1 MKSKESPETFVYT
14 TMNRYSCLYEENIQS
29 TLSVLTSGTTTLSDQ
44 VSVSSRAP
52 LMAVPSSLK
61 PGLNTTVNDV
71 DSLGDLDSN
80 LLVQTGAEK
89 PKATGFLKSL
99 LKSEKK
105 DWDNAVF
112 FAQSSSSVSQ
122 HERTQIFG
130 SGDGMDETAVLDNT
144 IWTTEKRDLSRTEGL
159 LQNHVTMEKVSVES
173 NCEKTHVFHSGD
185 AMEET
190 KVFTGTIWTKEEI
203 SAQEVEKTQ
212 IFDGNGK
219 MDMMEETKVLS
230 GGIWMGSDGK
240 ADEEVEKTKIF
251 GMEDQME
258 ETKVLTGGIWTGETK
273 TNDKTRTVDLME
285 ETKPLTGLTMFE
297 HPNQSSNS
305 ERATKIDEYSDK
317 TKNFA
322 QDKMDD
328 TEVVSSSILKTE
340 KEDSLTDIGN
350 NQNLNVSV
358 SKENLNELKEDDSDE
373 EVTFNIKKTFT
384 GSETVSNKD
393 NTLKE
398 VREQDPDTEQSEKD
412 KQSEVTVGDKDDG
425 NTKSLADLKARLKE
439 HTSRF
444 DDTLLRPEERQSKTS
459 SDFVKSSQIQTNF
472 GVLDLD
478 KKPQN
483 ETLMFSNKSAMLE
496 ETKMMTT
503 SIEAVSHLPKKPQ
516 NQTLMF
522 SNKSAMLEETKMVT
536 TSIETGSSKEEFD
549 MPKPVENQT
558 VMFDDGNAMME
569 ETKAVTSN
577 LIIEPEL
584 PSSAGASSSL
594 VKETSEMVDK
604 LPTMAG
610 GNMTV
615 FFGNDTG
622 AMEETKMAT
631 TTVGSLTTSSGKN
644 NGLPLMDIPKLP
656 DEGVISGSVMNTTNT
671 TRSDEKLE
679 GNE

>member
-1 MKSKESPETFVYT
+1 
-14 TMNRYSCLYEENIQS
+14 
-29 TLSVLTSGTTTLSDQ
+29 
-44 VSVSSRAP
+44 
-52 LMAVPSSLK
+52 MAVPSSLK
-61 PGLNTTVNDV
+61 PSLNTTVNDV
-71 DSLGDLDSN
+71 DSLGDLESN
-80 LLVQTGAEK
+80 LHVQTGAEK

-105 DWDNAVF
+105 DGDNAVF

-144 IWTTEKRDLSRTEGL
+144 IWTMEKRDLPRTEGL
-159 LQNHVTMEKVSVES
+159 LQNHVTMEKSSVES

-203 SAQEVEKTQ
+203 SVQEVEKTQ

-240 ADEEVEKTKIF
+240 ADVEVEKTKIF

-285 ETKPLTGLTMFE
+285 ETKPLTGPTMFE

-305 ERATKIDEYSDK
+305 DRATKIDEYADK

-328 TEVVSSSILKTE
+328 TEVVSSSIPKTG

-384 GSETVSNKD
+384 GSETLSNKD

-444 DDTLLRPEERQSKTS
+444 DDTLLKPEERQSKTNN
-459 SDFVKSSQIQTNF
+459 DFVMSSQIQTNF

-503 SIEAVSHLPKKPQ
+503 SIEAVSQLPKKPQ

-584 PSSAGASSSL
+584 SSSAGASSNL
-594 VKETSEMVDK
+594 VKETFEMVDK

-615 FFGNDTG
+615 FFGNDRG

-656 DEGVISGSVMNTTNT
+656 DEGVISGRVMNTTNT

>member
-1 MKSKESPETFVYT
+1 M
-14 TMNRYSCLYEENIQS
+14 
-29 TLSVLTSGTTTLSDQ
+29 
-44 VSVSSRAP
+44 SSRAP

-112 FAQSSSSVSQ
+112 FGQSSSSVSQ
-122 HERTQIFG
+122 NERTQIFG

-159 LQNHVTMEKVSVES
+159 LQNHVTMKKISVES
-173 NCEKTHVFHSGD
+173 NCEKTQVFHSGD

-203 SAQEVEKTQ
+203 SVQEVEKTQ
-212 IFDGNGK
+212 VFDGNGK

-240 ADEEVEKTKIF
+240 ADVEVEKTKIF

-317 TKNFA
+317 TTKFA

-340 KEDSLTDIGN
+340 KEDSLTDIRN

-384 GSETVSNKD
+384 GSETLSNKD

-425 NTKSLADLKARLKE
+425 NTRSLADLKARLKE

-503 SIEAVSHLPKKPQ
+503 SIEAVSQLPKKPQ

-604 LPTMAG
+604 LPTIAG

-644 NGLPLMDIPKLP
+644 NGLPMMDIPKLP